1 LTSTHGHDI
10 LVIGTASL
18 DTLHIGG
25 QTYHTIGGAGL
36 YTALAARYAGAQ
48 VTLLGPRPSHMPVAL
63 QPVGQRLTWIGPE
76 VATEDLPHLEIA
88 HHGEGRAT
96 LIGASWG
103 AESQLTPDALPAD
116 LSRYA
121 FVHIAALSSAHKML
135 DFLHACRDRGA
146 QRISAGTYYRIV
158 QNEPAT
164 VRAIFEQ
171 ADLFFMNENE
181 ATGLWGSLRVAG
193 RVNTR
198 TRDDALLFITF
209 DKHGVIV
216 IQGDRATPLP
226 ADLAAELDP
235 TGAGDTFCGAALA
248 GLARGEDPVTAA
260 QNACALAAR
269 EIEHVGPAFLLGA
282 FLGRAATL

>member
-1 LTSTHGHDI
+1 LTSTHDHNI

-48 VTLLGPRPSHMPVAL
+48 VTLLGPRPIHMPAAL

-76 VATEDLPHLEIA
+76 VSTEDLPHLEIA

-96 LIGASWG
+96 LMGASWG
-103 AESQLTPDALPAD
+103 AESLLMPEALPSD

-146 QRISAGTYYRIV
+146 RRISAGTYYRIV
-158 QNEPAT
+158 QSEPAT

-209 DKHGVIV
+209 DKRGVIV
-216 IQGDRATPLP
+216 IQGDQATPLP
-226 ADLAAELDP
+226 ADPAAELDP
-235 TGAGDTFCGAALA
+235 TGAGDTFCGATLA

-282 FLGRAATL
+282 FLRRAATL